1 MLAVYA
7 DEILQVG
14 PEDQGLLRAAI
25 AMGTLTMALLLMKID
40 EVDLFNRALDA
51 SEIQA
56 IFDANTA
63 GKCKP

>member
-1 MLAVYA
+1 V
-7 DEILQVG
+7 EKSG
-14 PEDQGLLRAAI
+14 CSTPEPVAI
-25 AMGTLTMALLLMKID
+25 GRSIDNGVPGRFFDGEID